1 MSRDAIWSIVFSGA
15 IAVLMLSILLTR
27 AEPTP
32 LWVLLAYP
40 AVGAAL
46 GQVVSRT
53 SPTVDGIARVETS
66 TIAAAGIVILAIL
79 VNMLLIERLSSTVL
93 AGGAGSIFTYIALP
107 AISVLLWWA
116 LERRLGRMRRTQQ
129 TAETS
134 SEGARPR
141 RLTSAGP
148 GAAREIQVSPSGRP
162 ENRSNAGSSTRTA
175 LPDPASDPPTAGRS
189 RSV

>member
-1 MSRDAIWSIVFSGA
+1 MSRDAIWSILFSGA

-116 LERRLGRMRRTQQ
+116 LERRLGRMRRAQQ

-134 SEGARPR
+134 GEAARPR

-148 GAAREIQVSPSGRP
+148 GAARENQVSPLRP
-162 ENRSNAGSSTRTA
+162 PGEPVKRAVQHKDRA
-175 LPDPASDPPTAGRS
+175 A
-189 RSV
+189 